1 MTSFRYWAGAL
12 IPLGVALLCG
22 CGVIN
27 SGSTDVALEVGH
39 KHFTIDASS
48 WQVNQAAA
56 TSFLAMSCEATP
68 TVCGA
73 AAMQA
78 CAANCTGSC
87 DSTTHTCDLG
97 LRIGVYSPVDL
108 QMDAPELTT
117 LSNAAV
123 IKVTID
129 SVQYAVTPNTLDVDT
144 PPLQVYV
151 APTSITDPEDPA
163 VQQIGTI
170 RPVAAM
176 TTVGATDMEFTPTGE
191 QALVDIMTTYR
202 TPFNVIVGSTLSVSQ
217 DSQVPSGSLEA
228 DVTIFAHAG
237 P

>member
-22 CGVIN
+22 CGVIS

-48 WQVNQAAA
+48 WQVNQTAA

-73 AAMQA
+73 AAMEA

-87 DSTTHTCDLG
+87 DVTTHTCDLG
-97 LRIGVYSPVDL
+97 LRVGVYSSVDL
-108 QMDAPELTT
+108 QMDAPEVTT
-117 LSNAAV
+117 LSDAPV
-123 IKVTID
+123 IRVTVD
-129 SVQYAVTPNTLDVDT
+129 SVQYAITPNSLDVDT
-144 PPLQVYV
+144 PPLLVYV
-151 APTSITDPEDPA
+151 APMSITDPGDPA

-170 RPVAAM
+170 GAIDAM
-176 TTVGATDMEFTPTGE
+176 TTVAATDMQFTPTGK
-191 QALVDIMTTYR
+191 QALVDIMGTYK
-202 TPFNVIVGSTLSVSQ
+202 TPFNVIVGSTLSVSH
-217 DSQVPSGSLEA
+217 DSPVPTGSLEA